1 MRDRFHTSFVAGT
14 FGALLL
20 TSSALAAPSASTRQG
35 GVARP
40 AGAAPASAGTPVAP
54 VAVKKNAASR
64 APVSG
69 TRPSTTPIAGI
80 LDGSNGETVNVH
92 GHHAADGTGAK
103 YMNKIVYLG
112 PLGNRDTLDTPYSVM
127 GVPHDVVVNQQI
139 RNLNDMAQY
148 LPSVQLEIRGDPNT
162 SRPQS
167 RGFEA
172 DVVSNSRLDGLNVVS
187 TTPYPAEWV
196 DNLQVLNGLAGA
208 MYGPENPAGVF
219 EYTLKRPTDRR
230 TERLSVGVDSIGTPT
245 VNGDIS
251 GRVGRNGWFG
261 YRLNMLHANGTAYV
275 PGSWLRREMVSADFD
290 IHLDDKTVIELD
302 ASHYTYDERGT
313 APAFGIPAAGIGGK
327 LPEAPDLGKRLAP
340 DWSGFN
346 METNTFLGK
355 IKHQINKDWSFTLGG
370 LYQDAQRQSFGITDT
385 LCAKPAAATATS
397 AACGGYGTNG
407 WYSSTVQAA
416 SSANDF
422 RVGSN
427 MAYINGRV
435 YTGPVRH
442 DLVIGTNGYMMGN
455 YNPTGTDKANYSLPS
470 SNLYGTAPTGG
481 SQPYYHGR
489 YQSSKVV
496 SQSFI
501 VGDTLTIDRHWSIM
515 GTLAWSWIRQDN
527 ALNANSPLT
536 KAFQVDAAFS
546 PTASLMY
553 KPTDNQTFYFTYG
566 RSVEAGPV
574 ATNNNLYTNKN
585 LALPIAHSEEYEV
598 GYKLRYQKFQFN
610 LAGFRMT
617 SPYAIYTQAANTCA
631 SYTNYT
637 GTGANPYAGKCQTYQ
652 YGGTQR
658 NYGVEA
664 QISGEVLPNLSV
676 LAGMTWLDA
685 ELIDSKTAAYNNKEI
700 VGAAPLQANLLLD
713 YRLPGTLGSFASGW
727 AFNANVH
734 YMGNRAANIQNTLHT
749 GSYTTLEL
757 GTRYGFHIARFP
769 WVLRFGV
776 SNVTNERYWASVY
789 TGAPSGTSGAASS
802 LYAGLPR
809 IYHFTF
815 SAEF

>member
-1 MRDRFHTSFVAGT
+1 MHDRFHIFFTTGT

-20 TSSALAAPSASTRQG
+20 TTSALAA
-35 GVARP
+35 
-40 AGAAPASAGTPVAP
+40 TPVVPAQQATTNKQAVNKTTAP
-54 VAVKKNAASR
+54 QKPLT
-64 APVSG
+64 APK
-69 TRPSTTPIAGI
+69 TTAPIAGI

-112 PLGNRDTLDTPYSVM
+112 PLGNRDTLDTPYSIM

-139 RNLNDMAQY
+139 RNINDMAQY

-251 GRVGRNGWFG
+251 GRLGKNGWFG
-261 YRLNMLHANGTAYV
+261 YRLNMLHANGTAYAKD
-275 PGSWLRREMVSADFD
+275 SWIRREMVSGDFD

-302 ASHYTYDERGT
+302 ASHYTYVERGT
-313 APAFGIPAAGIGGK
+313 APGFGLTAAYK
-327 LPEAPDLGKRLAP
+327 SSTLPTAPDLSTPHLGQ

-346 METNTFLGK
+346 METNTFLAK

-370 LYQDAQRQSFGITDT
+370 LYQDAARQAFASNNT
-385 LCAKPAAATATS
+385 LINSAGDYSQTVSAATT
-397 AACGGYGTNG
+397 
-407 WYSSTVQAA
+407 
-416 SSANDF
+416 ANDF

-427 MAYINGRV
+427 MAYFNGRV
-435 YTGPVRH
+435 YTGSIRH

-455 YNPTGTDKANYSLPS
+455 YNPTNGSTVNVIGVNNSKTTYLHNGYANMYNPIAVD
-470 SNLYGTAPTGG
+470 GK
-481 SQPYYHGR
+481 QPYYHGR
-489 YQSSKVV
+489 YESSKVV

-501 VGDTLTIDRHWSIM
+501 VGDTITINKHWSIM
-515 GTLAWSWIRQDN
+515 GTLAWSWIDQMN
-527 ALNANSPLT
+527 APNATSPLV
-536 KAFQVDAAFS
+536 KSFHANAAFS
-546 PTASLMY
+546 PTTSLIY

-574 ATNNNLYTNKN
+574 TSNNLNYTNAN
-585 LALPIAHSEEYEV
+585 MALPIAHSEEYEV
-598 GYKLRYQKFQFN
+598 GYKFRYQKMQFN

-617 SPYAIYTQAANTCA
+617 NPYAIYNTVSNTQASCHTPDSN
-631 SYTNYT
+631 N
-637 GTGANPYAGKCQTYQ
+637 NCQTYT

-685 ELIDSKTAAYNNKEI
+685 ELVHGITPAVNGKEI
-700 VGAAPLQANLLLD
+700 VGVAPLQANMLLD
-713 YRLPGTLGSFASGW
+713 YRLPSTLGSFASGW

-734 YMGNRAANIQNTLHT
+734 YMGNRAANLSNTLHT
-749 GSYTTLEL
+749 GSYTTLDL
-757 GTRYGFHIARFP
+757 GTRYAFRVYQFP
-769 WVLRFGV
+769 WVVRFGV
-776 SNVTNERYWASVY
+776 SNATNERYWASVFM
-789 TGAPSGTSGAASS
+789 GSPGGTSNASTS
-802 LYAGLPR
+802 VYAGMPR
-809 IYHFTF
+809 LYHFTL
-815 SAEF
+815 SMEF

>member
-1 MRDRFHTSFVAGT
+1 MHDRFHIFFTTGT

-20 TSSALAAPSASTRQG
+20 ATSALAAA
-35 GVARP
+35 
-40 AGAAPASAGTPVAP
+40 PVAP
-54 VAVKKNAASR
+54 AQQATTSKQAVNKTTAPKKPLAA
-64 APVSG
+64 PK
-69 TRPSTTPIAGI
+69 TTTPIAGI

-103 YMNKIVYLG
+103 YMNKVVYLG

-139 RNLNDMAQY
+139 RNINDMAQY

-172 DVVSNSRLDGLNVVS
+172 DVISNSRLDGLNVVS

-251 GRVGRNGWFG
+251 GRVGKNGWFG

-275 PGSWLRREMVSADFD
+275 PGSWIRREMVSADFD

-302 ASHYTYDERGT
+302 ASHYTYDERGM
-313 APAFGIPAAGIGGK
+313 APGFGIPAGKAGNPTGIGGQ
-327 LPEAPDLGKRLAP
+327 LPDAPDLGIRQAP
-340 DWSGFN
+340 EWSGYN
-346 METNTFLGK
+346 METNTFLAK

-370 LYQDAQRQSFGITDT
+370 LYQDAMRQSFGVANT
-385 LCAKPAAATATS
+385 LTASGGSNGDYTSSANAATT
-397 AACGGYGTNG
+397 
-407 WYSSTVQAA
+407 
-416 SSANDF
+416 ANDF

-427 MAYINGRV
+427 MAYFNGRV
-435 YTGPVRH
+435 YTGPLKH

-455 YNPTGTDKANYSLPS
+455 YNPLTYDASQTIAGTYNMYSNPQI
-470 SNLYGTAPTGG
+470 NGG
-481 SQPYYHGR
+481 SQPYYYGR
-489 YQSSKVV
+489 YKSSSVT

-501 VGDTLTIDRHWSIM
+501 VGDTIRINKHWSIM
-515 GTLAWSWIRQDN
+515 GTLSWSWISQDGTITKSN
-527 ALNANSPLT
+527 AT
-536 KAFQVDAAFS
+536 KTGTIIQGRTHTSVDAAFS
-546 PTASLMY
+546 PTTSVMY

-574 ATNNNLYTNKN
+574 TSNNTNYVNANQY
-585 LALPIAHSEEYEV
+585 LAPSHAEEYEG
-598 GYKLRYQKFQFN
+598 GYKLRYGKMQVN
-610 LAGFRMT
+610 VSGFRMT
-617 SPYAIYTQAANTCA
+617 SQYAMYLPDGNLQK
-631 SYTNYT
+631 
-637 GTGANPYAGKCQTYQ
+637 YA

-664 QISGEVLPNLSV
+664 QISGELLPNLSA

-685 ELIDSKTAAYNNKEI
+685 ELVGSQIAQYNHKQI
-700 VGAAPLQANLLLD
+700 VGAAPLQANILLD
-713 YRLPGTLGSFASGW
+713 YRLPSSLGSFASGW

-734 YMGNRAANIQNTLHT
+734 YMGNRAANITNTLHT
-749 GSYTTLEL
+749 GSYTTLDL
-757 GTRYGFHIARFP
+757 GTRYGFHVARFP
-769 WVLRFGV
+769 WVVRFGV
-776 SNVTNERYWASVY
+776 SNATNERYWASVF
-789 TGAPSGTSGAASS
+789 TGAVAGTSGAAST

-809 IYHFTF
+809 VYHFTL
-815 SAEF
+815 SMEF

>member
-1 MRDRFHTSFVAGT
+1 MHNRFYTTFASGT

-20 TSSALAAPSASTRQG
+20 ASSALAAS
-35 GVARP
+35 P
-40 AGAAPASAGTPVAP
+40 APQPYDKTDKKQPLKVS
-54 VAVKKNAASR
+54 AVKK
-64 APVSG
+64 P
-69 TRPSTTPIAGI
+69 TSTPAPIAGI
-80 LDGSNGETVNVH
+80 LDGSNGETINVH
-92 GHHAADGTGAK
+92 GHHAADGTASK
-103 YMNKIVYLG
+103 YMNKVVYLG
-112 PLGNRDTLDTPYSVM
+112 PLGNRDTLDTPYSIM
-127 GVPHDVVVNQQI
+127 GVPHDVIVNQQI
-139 RNLNDMAQY
+139 RNINDMAEF

-172 DVVSNSRLDGLNVVS
+172 DVVANSRLDGLNVVS

-208 MYGPENPAGVF
+208 MYGPQNPAGVF

-251 GRVGRNGWFG
+251 GRLGRNGWFG
-261 YRLNMLHANGTAYV
+261 YRLNLLHANGTGYTQ
-275 PGSWLRREMVSADFD
+275 GSWMRREMVSGDFD
-290 IHLDDKTVIELD
+290 IHLDDKTVIEID
-302 ASHYTYDERGT
+302 ASHYNYAQRGT
-313 APAFGIPAAGIGGK
+313 APAFGILATGVGGSH
-327 LPEAPDLGKRLAP
+327 LPEAPDLSKRLAP
-340 DWSGFN
+340 EWSGYN
-346 METNTFLGK
+346 METNTFLAK
-355 IKHQINKDWSFTLGG
+355 IRHQFNENWSFTLGG
-370 LYQDAQRQSFGITDT
+370 LYQDAARQAFGVTDT
-385 LCAKPAAATATS
+385 LCDGSKTCGGLTGSNGWFSSKATAT
-397 AACGGYGTNG
+397 T
-407 WYSSTVQAA
+407 T
-416 SSANDF
+416 ANDF

-427 MAYINGRV
+427 MAYVNGRV
-435 YTGPVRH
+435 YTGPIKH

-455 YNPTGTDKANYSLPS
+455 YNPTGASTSAQNLGVY
-470 SNLYGTAPTGG
+470 NLYGASPSSGT
-481 SQPYYHGR
+481 QPYYNGR
-489 YQSSKVV
+489 YKSSSVT

-501 VGDTLTIDRHWSIM
+501 VGDTLQLNKHWSIM
-515 GTLAWSWIRQDN
+515 GTLSWSWIHQEG
-527 ALNANSPLT
+527 ALNAKSPLT
-536 KAFQVDAAFS
+536 TRFEKSAAFS
-546 PTASLMY
+546 PTTSLMY

-574 ATNNNLYTNKN
+574 TPNSASYTNTN

-598 GYKLRYQKFQFN
+598 GYKLRFQKMQVN
-610 LAGFRMT
+610 IAGFRMT
-617 SPYAIYTQAANTCA
+617 SPYAMYVSAANPTGCA
-631 SYTNYT
+631 AAVN
-637 GTGANPYAGKCQTYQ
+637 CQTYQ

-685 ELIDSKTAAYNNKEI
+685 ELVDAASSSLNKKEI
-700 VGAAPLQANLLLD
+700 VGAAPLQANILLD
-713 YRLPGTLGSFASGW
+713 YRLPASLGSFASGW

-734 YMGNRAANIQNTLHT
+734 YMGNRAANVTNTLHT

-757 GTRYGFHIARFP
+757 GTRYAFHVAKFP

-789 TGAPSGTSGAASS
+789 TGAPSGTSGASSS

>member
-1 MRDRFHTSFVAGT
+1 MHDRLHTLIATST
-14 FGALLL
+14 FSVLLL
-20 TSSALAAPSASTRQG
+20 ASSALAAPSNTAPEQPLTTKT
-35 GVARP
+35 P
-40 AGAAPASAGTPVAP
+40 AKATPRKTPAHT
-54 VAVKKNAASR
+54 N
-64 APVSG
+64 
-69 TRPSTTPIAGI
+69 TPIAGI
-80 LDGSNGETVNVH
+80 LDGSNGETINVH
-92 GHHAADGTGAK
+92 GHHAADGTAAK

-127 GVPHDVVVNQQI
+127 GVTHDVVVNQQI

-148 LPSVQLEIRGDPNT
+148 LPSVQMEIRGDPNT

-172 DVVSNSRLDGLNVVS
+172 DVISNSRLDGLNVVS

-208 MYGPENPAGVF
+208 MYGPQNPAGVF

-251 GRVGRNGWFG
+251 GRIGRNGWFG
-261 YRLNMLHANGTAYV
+261 YRLNLLHADGTAYTQ
-275 PGSWLRREMVSADFD
+275 GSWMRREMVSGDFD

-302 ASHYTYDERGT
+302 ASHYTYDQRGT
-313 APAFGIPAAGIGGK
+313 APAFGIPATGVGGST
-327 LPEAPDLGKRLAP
+327 LPTAPDLSSRLAP
-340 DWSGFN
+340 EWSGYN
-346 METNTFLGK
+346 METNTFLAK

-370 LYQDAQRQSFGITDT
+370 LYQDAARQSFGVTDT
-385 LCAKPAAATATS
+385 LCDGGKT
-397 AACGGYGTNG
+397 CGGLSGSNG
-407 WYSSTVQAA
+407 WYSSSAKATTT
-416 SSANDF
+416 ANDF

-427 MAYINGRV
+427 MAYFNGRV
-435 YTGPVRH
+435 YTGPIKH

-455 YNPTGTDKANYSLPS
+455 YNPTTAVTPAQNLGVHNIYGAAPS
-470 SNLYGTAPTGG
+470 SGT
-481 SQPYYHGR
+481 QPYYSGR
-489 YQSSKVV
+489 YKSSSVT

-501 VGDTLTIDRHWSIM
+501 VGDTLTLNKHWSIM
-515 GTLAWSWIRQDN
+515 GTLAWSWIHQES
-527 ALNANSPLT
+527 ALNAKTPLRT
-536 KAFQVDAAFS
+536 TFNASAAFS

-553 KPTDNQTFYFTYG
+553 KPTDNQTLYFTYG

-574 ATNNNLYTNKN
+574 TPNNISYTNTN
-585 LALPIAHSEEYEV
+585 IALPIARSEEYEV
-598 GYKLRYQKFQFN
+598 GYKLRYQKMQLN
-610 LAGFRMT
+610 IAGFRMT
-617 SPYAIYTQAANTCA
+617 SPYAMYMPATDPKGCAAL
-631 SYTNYT
+631 TN
-637 GTGANPYAGKCQTYQ
+637 CQTYQ

-685 ELIDSKTAAYNNKEI
+685 ELVGGSSSLSNKEI

-713 YRLPGTLGSFASGW
+713 YRLPASFGAFASGF

-734 YMGNRAANIQNTLHT
+734 YMGNRAANVSNTLHT
-749 GSYTTLEL
+749 GSYTTLDL
-757 GTRYGFHIARFP
+757 GARYAFHVVRFP
-769 WVLRFGV
+769 WVVRFGV
-776 SNVTNERYWASVY
+776 SNATNERYWASVY

-809 IYHFTF
+809 IYHFTL

>member
-1 MRDRFHTSFVAGT
+1 MHDRLHTLIATST
-14 FGALLL
+14 FSVLLL
-20 TSSALAAPSASTRQG
+20 ASSALAAPSNTATPEQPLTTKT
-35 GVARP
+35 P
-40 AGAAPASAGTPVAP
+40 AKVSPRTTPTHT
-54 VAVKKNAASR
+54 N
-64 APVSG
+64 
-69 TRPSTTPIAGI
+69 TPIAGI
-80 LDGSNGETVNVH
+80 LDGSNGETINVH
-92 GHHAADGTGAK
+92 GHHAADGTAAK

-127 GVPHDVVVNQQI
+127 GVTHDVVVNQQI

-148 LPSVQLEIRGDPNT
+148 LPSVQMEIRGDPNT

-172 DVVSNSRLDGLNVVS
+172 DVISNSRLDGLNVVS

-208 MYGPENPAGVF
+208 MYGPQNPAGVF

-251 GRVGRNGWFG
+251 GRIGRNGWFG
-261 YRLNMLHANGTAYV
+261 YRLNLLHADGTAYTQ
-275 PGSWLRREMVSADFD
+275 GSWMRREMVSGDFD

-302 ASHYTYDERGT
+302 ASHYTYDQRGT
-313 APAFGIPAAGIGGK
+313 APAFGIPATGVGGST
-327 LPEAPDLGKRLAP
+327 LPTAPDLSNRLAP
-340 DWSGFN
+340 EWSGYN
-346 METNTFLGK
+346 METNTFLAK

-370 LYQDAQRQSFGITDT
+370 LYQDAARQSFGVTDT
-385 LCAKPAAATATS
+385 LCNGGKT
-397 AACGGYGTNG
+397 CGGLSGSNG
-407 WYSSTVQAA
+407 WYNSSAKATTT
-416 SSANDF
+416 ANDF

-427 MAYINGRV
+427 MAYFNGRV
-435 YTGPVRH
+435 YTGPIKH

-455 YNPTGTDKANYSLPS
+455 YNPTTAVTPAQNLGVHNIYGAAPS
-470 SNLYGTAPTGG
+470 SGT
-481 SQPYYHGR
+481 QPYYSGR
-489 YQSSKVV
+489 YKSSSVT

-501 VGDTLTIDRHWSIM
+501 VGDTLTLNKHWSIM
-515 GTLAWSWIRQDN
+515 GTLAWSWIHQES
-527 ALNANSPLT
+527 ALNAKTPLRT
-536 KAFQVDAAFS
+536 TFNASAAFS

-553 KPTDNQTFYFTYG
+553 KPTDNQTLYFTYG

-574 ATNNNLYTNKN
+574 TPNNTSYTNTN
-585 LALPIAHSEEYEV
+585 IALPIARSEEYEV
-598 GYKLRYQKFQFN
+598 GYKLRYQKMQLN
-610 LAGFRMT
+610 IAGFRMT
-617 SPYAIYTQAANTCA
+617 SPYAMYMPATDPKGCAAL
-631 SYTNYT
+631 TN
-637 GTGANPYAGKCQTYQ
+637 CQTYQ

-685 ELIDSKTAAYNNKEI
+685 ELVGGSSSLSNKEI

-713 YRLPGTLGSFASGW
+713 YRLPASFGAFASGF

-734 YMGNRAANIQNTLHT
+734 YMGNRAANVSNTLHT
-749 GSYTTLEL
+749 GSYTTLDL
-757 GTRYGFHIARFP
+757 GARYAFHVVRFP
-769 WVLRFGV
+769 WVVRFGV
-776 SNVTNERYWASVY
+776 SNATNERYWASVY

-809 IYHFTF
+809 IYHFTL